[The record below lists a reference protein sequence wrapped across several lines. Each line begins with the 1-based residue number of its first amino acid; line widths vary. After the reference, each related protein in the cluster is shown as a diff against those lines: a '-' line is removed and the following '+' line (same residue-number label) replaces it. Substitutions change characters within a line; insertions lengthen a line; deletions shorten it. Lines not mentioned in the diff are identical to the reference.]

1 MRNLPDVLF
10 FQDSHDSFVR
20 VLQSW
25 RLWLAGAVVGALA
38 AAGVYALFPPPYR
51 AAAVVVVD
59 QNLEEAW
66 PVDSGQ
72 QFYFLG
78 RETRKLEALAW
89 SDETMQL
96 VADQVKNVSV
106 LELREEVLQLSQPAD
121 GGWRFV
127 AQAKDPDQAAEIAAA
142 WAEVF
147 TQQVAAGIEIS
158 TQLEQERQEIVD
170 VLQNEP
176 DMTATDAR
184 RLVDRL
190 APVMS
195 QSTGI
200 SPYVEVS
207 LSQTSSLQATRS
219 TPISAYIL
227 AGSVAGACGLAL
239 FTLMFIKSSVE
250 DENLVEQ

>member
-1 MRNLPDVLF
+1 MSNLLNGLL

-20 VLQSW
+20 VLRSW
-25 RLWLAGAVVGALA
+25 RLWLAGAVVGAA
-38 AAGVYALFPPPYR
+38 VAAGVYALSPPPYR

-89 SDETMQL
+89 SDETMQG
-96 VADQVKNVSV
+96 VADQVGDVSV
-106 LELREEVLQLSQPAD
+106 LELRDEILQLSQPAD
-121 GGWRFV
+121 GGWRLI
-127 AQAKDPDQAAEIAAA
+127 AQDKDPDRAAQIASA

-147 TQQVAAGIEIS
+147 AKQVAAGMEIS
-158 TQLEQERQEIVD
+158 GQLEQERQEIVSI
-170 VLQNEP
+170 LQNDP
-176 DMTATDAR
+176 NMTANDAR
-184 RLVDRL
+184 KLVDRL
-190 APVMS
+190 APLMS

-207 LSQTSSLQATRS
+207 LSQTSSLQATRNV
-219 TPISAYIL
+219 PISIYL
-227 AGSVAGACGLAL
+227 FAGSVIGACGLAL
-239 FTLMFIKSSVE
+239 FTLMFIKGKGE
-250 DENLVEQ
+250 DERLAE